1 MIAMRAALLGVLALG
16 ALSVAGF
23 TFGGEA
29 GSEPANE
36 PSAKAPFPGVPAYI
50 AGYKRWQRLNR
61 TPVRR
66 GSPAHSGTKNSYV
79 SKPLRA
85 GKKRYAVG
93 TIIVKEAVNPGEDF
107 VHLIA
112 VMRKVKGFNPR
123 HNDWQMIEWTRDS
136 ASARFSEVARGQV
149 CYSCHVG
156 ARSRD
161 YVWTRR

>member
-1 MIAMRAALLGVLALG
+1 MRAALVGLLALG

-23 TFGGEA
+23 TFDGRT
-29 GSEPANE
+29 SSTSST
-36 PSAKAPFPGVPAYI
+36 PSAGAQNLPGVPSYVR
-50 AGYKRWQRLNR
+50 GYKRWQKLNR
-61 TPVRR
+61 KPVRG
-66 GSPAHSGTKNSYV
+66 GSPAHGGTKNVYV

-85 GKKRYAVG
+85 GQKRYAVG
-93 TIIVKEAVNPGEDF
+93 TIIVKEAVNPGERF
-107 VHLIA
+107 VRLIA
-112 VMRKVKGFNPR
+112 VSRKIKGFNPR

-161 YVWTRR
+161 YVWTKR